1 MDSKKL
7 RAWWWAKQG
16 LDGSVAKAGM
26 GGILAKTG
34 WARSVGGAGPYAT
47 LFARCG
53 ATGAELDQA
62 AARMELYELP
72 SARGCTYVLGAEDF
86 AFGLECAQA
95 VDKNAELK
103 IAIKLGATEPE
114 IAKLCDGVV
123 RELEKGERTPEEL
136 REALGKL
143 VRNFG
148 PEGVKKGMATT
159 LPVALGR
166 LQLAGE
172 IRRVPLNGRFDT
184 QRYRYA
190 RWKPGPFAKK
200 PRPAP
205 EVMRELARRYFAWV
219 GPATMEEFQGFAGI
233 GVKAGKETVEGLG
246 LVEAEQGSGRWL
258 LPEDADRFA
267 KFVMPKEARYS
278 LLSSLDS
285 LFLLR
290 RDAAGLADDVDVP
303 RLEGHLSELESNGIV
318 DRGRLIGLWEFDP
331 AAGEIVWA
339 SWGKAD
345 KALKEVVARTEAWA
359 RALGDVRSF
368 SLDSPKSR
376 KPRLDALRKAA
387 G

>member
-1 MDSKKL
+1 
-7 RAWWWAKQG
+7 
-16 LDGSVAKAGM
+16 M
-26 GGILAKTG
+26 GGILANTG

-53 ATGAELDQA
+53 ATNKDVDAA
-62 AARMELYELP
+62 AARMEVYELP

-95 VDKNAELK
+95 ADKSAELK
-103 IAIKLGATEPE
+103 VAMKLGATEAE
-114 IAKLCDGVV
+114 IAKLGDAVV
-123 RELEKGERTPEEL
+123 KELDKGEKTPEEL

-148 PEGVKKGMATT
+148 PEGVKKGLTTT

-200 PRPAP
+200 PRPVA
-205 EVMRELARRYFAWV
+205 EVMRDLARRYFAWT
-219 GPATMEEFQGFAGI
+219 GPATMEEFQRFSGV
-233 GVKAGKETVEGLG
+233 GVKAAKDAVEGLG
-246 LVEAEQGSGRWL
+246 LVEVEKGSGRWL
-258 LPEDADRFA
+258 LPEDADAFA
-267 KFVMPKEARYS
+267 KFTAPKEPRYS
-278 LLSSLDS
+278 LLSSLDG

-290 RDAAGLADDVDVP
+290 RDAAGLADEVDLP
-303 RLEGHLSELESNGIV
+303 RLEGHLSDLESNAIV
-318 DRGRLIGLWEFDP
+318 DRGRVIGLWEFDP
-331 AAGEIVWA
+331 EAGEIVWA
-339 SWGKAD
+339 SWVKVE
-345 KALKEVVARTEAWA
+345 KALKEKVARTEAWA
-359 RALGDVRSF
+359 RELGDVRSF

-376 KPRLDALRKAA
+376 KPRLNALRKAA
-387 G
+387 N